1 MSKQVKLRR
10 GTTSEHATFTGAVG
24 EVTVD
29 TTKDV
34 AVVHDGV
41 TAGGVAMAREDR
53 PRGWVRTEVFSTVG
67 ASTWTQTG
75 KTDLKRIRVTCYGG
89 GGGGAA
95 GSGNAGGGGGA
106 GGIGIVT
113 LEASAVTTNVTVTVG
128 AGGAAST
135 AGGSSSFG
143 TYIVSTGGSTGS
155 SAGNPDGG
163 QGYNGGAGGTSTGT
177 GVTILGGA
185 GGGFGFS
192 LGGSNSI
199 NFPAYPHNTYGGA
212 QGAGLGGGAGVQNGG
227 TAAKGITGSGGGSN
241 SAGAQGCVIVE
252 EIYGLY

>member
-10 GTTSEHATFTGAVG
+10 GTTSEHASFTGALG

-34 AVVHDGV
+34 AIVHDGV
-41 TAGGVAMAREDR
+41 TAGGVPMAREDR
-53 PRGWVRTEVFSTVG
+53 PRGWVRTEVFTTVG

-89 GGGGAA
+89 GGGGGSSAA
-95 GSGNAGGGGGA
+95 SAGGGA

-113 LEASAVTTNVTVTVG
+113 LEATAVTTNVTVTVG
-128 AGGAAST
+128 AGGAT
-135 AGGSSSFG
+135 TVAGGTTSFG
-143 TYIVSTGGSTGS
+143 TYISATGGSPGS
-155 SAGNPDGG
+155 QGVVPAGGESV
-163 QGYNGGAGGTSTGT
+163 NGGAGGTATGT

-185 GGGFGFS
+185 GGGFGYGLTDS
-192 LGGSNSI
+192 PV
-199 NFPAYPHNTYGGA
+199 NFPAYPYTFYNSGI
-212 QGAGLGGGAGVQNGG
+212 GGGIGGGHGGNNTGSAG
-227 TAAKGITGSGGGSN
+227 KGITGSGGGQGS
-241 SAGAQGCVIVE
+241 SGAQGSVIVE

>member
-41 TAGGVAMAREDR
+41 TAGGVPMAREDR
-53 PRGWVRTEVFSTVG
+53 PRGWVRTEVFATVG
-67 ASTWTQTG
+67 AATWTQTG

-89 GGGGAA
+89 GGGG
-95 GSGNAGGGGGA
+95 GSSANSSGGGA

-113 LEASAVTTNVTVTVG
+113 LEASSVTTNVTVTVG
-128 AGGAAST
+128 AAGAAGS
-135 AGGSSSFG
+135 AGGTSSFG
-143 TYIVSTGGSTGS
+143 AYISSTGGGS
-155 SAGNPDGG
+155 GVNTSPAD
-163 QGYNGGAGGTSTGT
+163 QGTWQTGGAGGNSTGT
-177 GVTILGGA
+177 GVSVLGGQGGA
-185 GGGFGFS
+185 SGWGFTASPAVSFPQYPGTDYNSARGGGMG
-192 LGGSNSI
+192 GGSGSYN
-199 NFPAYPHNTYGGA
+199 AA
-212 QGAGLGGGAGVQNGG
+212 G
-227 TAAKGITGSGGGSN
+227 TAAKGITGSGGGGGQ
-241 SAGAQGCVIVE
+241 AGAQGSVIVE